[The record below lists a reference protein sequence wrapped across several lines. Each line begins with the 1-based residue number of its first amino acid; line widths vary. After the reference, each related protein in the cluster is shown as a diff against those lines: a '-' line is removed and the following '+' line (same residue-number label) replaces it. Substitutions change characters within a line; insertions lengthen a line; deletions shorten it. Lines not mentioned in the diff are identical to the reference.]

1 MAAPVSRGA
10 YVQSVTRAVSILE
23 TLRGLG
29 RPCTTSEIARTLDL
43 DRTVVYRLV
52 RTLAASGILT
62 ENSGKYFLGPQNV
75 LYSNSYLDRLAI
87 RRIALPYAIELQ
99 SKVIKGNPWVTA
111 LSVYARDSVTI
122 IDRIW
127 SPETPLDSVLD
138 VGTTFPID
146 RSAGGRL
153 VLAHLPPDDA
163 VALVGKAKFRE
174 LKPTLEEIRR
184 VGGVEIALGDAG
196 PGIGAVVAAIFAR
209 SGAVVATFGVSGPNM
224 DDVLDREGDL
234 AVRLRRAADSI
245 GAALSSDG

>member
-1 MAAPVSRGA
+1 
-10 YVQSVTRAVSILE
+10 VSILE
-23 TLRGLG
+23 MLRGVA
-29 RPCTTSEIARTLDL
+29 RPSTPSEIARALDL

-62 ENSGKYFLGPQNV
+62 ENSGRYFLGPQNV

-99 SKVIKGNPWVTA
+99 SRVIKGNPWVTA
-111 LSVYARDSVTI
+111 LSVYAQDSVTI

-153 VLAHLPPDDA
+153 VLAYLPQDEA
-163 VALVGKAKFRE
+163 VGMVGKAKFRE
-174 LKPTLEEIRR
+174 LKPTLEEIRKA
-184 VGGVEIALGDAG
+184 GGVEIALGDAR
-196 PGIGAVVAAIFAR
+196 PGIGAVVAAIFSR
-209 SGAVVATFGVSGPNM
+209 SGSVVATFGVTGPNM
-224 DDVLDREGDL
+224 DEVLNREGDL

-245 GAALSSDG
+245 GAALNSDG

>member
-1 MAAPVSRGA
+1 M
-10 YVQSVTRAVSILE
+10 QSVTRAVSILE
-23 TLRGLG
+23 TLRSLG
-29 RPCTTSEIARTLDL
+29 HPCTTSEIARSLDL

-62 ENSGKYFLGPQNV
+62 ESSGRYFLGPQNV

-111 LSVYARDSVTI
+111 LSVYAQDSVTI

-153 VLAHLPPDDA
+153 VLAYLPA
-163 VALVGKAKFRE
+163 EEASALVGKTKFKE
-174 LKPTLEEIRR
+174 LRPTLGDIRKA
-184 VGGVEIALGDAG
+184 GGIETALGDAR
-196 PGIGAVVAAIFAR
+196 PGIGAVVAAIFSPR
-209 SGAVVATFGVSGPNM
+209 TGAVVATFGVSGPDM
-224 DDVLDREGDL
+224 DDVLDRESDL

-245 GAALSSDG
+245 GAALTSDA